1 MLWWFAAALAQTLP
15 QVATSVPPRY
25 PPEALLEAR
34 SAAVELQL
42 TVDPSGAVTLAS
54 VLVSGG
60 PDFDAAALDAARAM
74 TFTPA
79 LDATGTP
86 AYADITYVI
95 RFDPQFAPVPAIEG
109 RVRIAGGQEVG
120 VGLVLKAERG
130 DQQRFATTDE
140 NGFYVFAGLEPGTWT
155 LVLDSPGYEVL
166 SRDLEVKSDSVAQAT
181 FRPKLLRPWQA
192 VDPNISETV
201 VVEQRPPAVE
211 VSERALSIDD
221 IKILPGTGGDVI
233 KAVQNLPGIARPP
246 FNIGQLLIRG
256 TAPEDSAYYLDG
268 ARLPAVFHF
277 AGLSTVINGDLLN
290 EVALLSGNY
299 SARYGRTLGGLVD
312 LRTNDKLPEQ
322 SRGYVSVD
330 VLQATGFVEQKVGK
344 KTSITVSGRRSYID
358 AVLTPVLSSGT
369 TTVRAPR
376 YYDLQV
382 RVLHHSDQGTL
393 DAAFLLSD
401 DTFKVVGDVEDPD
414 AVAIGLTDRF
424 QKGRIRWTN
433 QFGAWKASS
442 DTLFGPEIRTF
453 QFGKTG
459 TARETNL
466 ALNQRLEMVRGY
478 NGGWLAAR
486 MGLDLYMGSFSY
498 LYDIEQFGVREVG
511 SVAYVSPSPY
521 IEPSVRFG
529 PVELTGGLRAD
540 PWILDEGY
548 AALAV
553 DPRGVARITP
563 NDGTTIELAAGQFSQ
578 FPGIRQSISRGPGN
592 PDLGPSRSL
601 QVSAGVEQKLWREG
615 QIELTAF
622 GSRLTRLVVGRE
634 DAFRFFTGPP
644 PAGPLDT
651 APYANDGT
659 GRVFGVEM
667 LLKWQSKRTLA
678 WLAAT
683 VSRSDRVNRPGD
695 KRELFTYDQPV
706 ILNALVSYQLP
717 KNWRLGA
724 RARFGSGNPFNP
736 VTNRIFDLDER
747 GFVPVYSLDTKR
759 LPPFFSLD
767 VRVDKEFTFRTWA
780 FTAYLDVQNATNRMN
795 PDLMGWTDDFEQE
808 EPIAGL
814 PILPAF
820 GLKAA
825 W

>member
-1 MLWWFAAALAQTLP
+1 MLWCMLAHAQTLP
-15 QVATSVPPRY
+15 QVESTVPPRY
-25 PPEALLEAR
+25 PVQALLEAR
-34 SAAVELQL
+34 ASAVELQL
-42 TVDPSGAVTLAS
+42 TVDPQGAVTQAV

-60 PDFDAAALDAARAM
+60 EDFDAAALDAVRAM
-74 TFTPA
+74 RFKPA

-86 AYADITYVI
+86 SFAEITYVV
-95 RFDPQFAPVPAIEG
+95 RFDPQLAPVPAIEG
-109 RVRIAGGQEVG
+109 RVRLAGSQENG
-120 VGLVLKAERG
+120 VGLILRAERG
-130 DQQRFATTDE
+130 DVQRFATTDDE
-140 NGFYVFAGLEPGTWT
+140 GRYVFAGLDPGTWT

-166 SRDLEVKSDSVAQAT
+166 SRDLEVREGTVAQAT

-192 VDPNISETV
+192 EDPNVSEVV

-221 IKILPGTGGDVI
+221 IKILPGTGGDVV

-256 TAPEDSAYYLDG
+256 TSPEDSAYYLDG

-312 LRTNDKLPEQ
+312 LRTNDRLPKR

-330 VLQATGFVEQKVGK
+330 VLQATGFIEQKVGE

-358 AVLTPVLSSGT
+358 TVLSPVLSSGA

-382 RVLHHSDQGTL
+382 RVLHHSDQGVL

-401 DTFKVVGDVEDPD
+401 DTFKVVGDTEDPD

-433 QFGAWKASS
+433 QFGAWEASS

-453 QFGKTG
+453 QLGKNG
-459 TARETNL
+459 TARESNL
-466 ALNQRLEMVRGY
+466 ALNQRLELVRGY
-478 NGGWLAAR
+478 NGGWLSAR

-498 LYDIEQFGVREVG
+498 LYDIEQFGVREQG
-511 SVAYVSPSPY
+511 SVAYISPSPY
-521 IEPSVRFG
+521 LEPSVRFG
-529 PVELTGGLRAD
+529 PVELTAGLRAD

-548 AALAV
+548 TALAV

-563 NDGTTIELAAGQFSQ
+563 TDGTTIELAAGQFSQ
-578 FPGIRQSISRGPGN
+578 FAGIRQSIDRGPGN

-601 QVSAGVEQKLWREG
+601 QVSAGIEQKLWREG

-683 VSRSDRVNRPGD
+683 VSRSDRRHRPD
-695 KRELFTYDQPV
+695 EPRELFTYDQPV

-717 KNWRLGA
+717 KNWRVGA

-736 VTNRIFDLDER
+736 VTNRIYELDDR
-747 GFVPVYSLDTKR
+747 SFTPVYSLDTAR

-767 VRVDKEFTFRTWA
+767 VRIDKEFTFRTWA
-780 FTAYLDVQNATNRMN
+780 FTVYLDVQNATNRKN
-795 PDLMGWTDDFEQE
+795 PDLMGWTDDYEQE